1 MRAKLIL
8 TSLLFLTILVP
19 AGGQRPGAYF
29 SVSTS
34 KTFLPGEKIGIHL
47 YATDVTA
54 LEFRVYKINDPAA
67 FLEKL
72 DSPHNFGHVSET
84 EQIETP
90 TLIERFHDWK
100 KDLSWR
106 IKHFFR
112 GQFSDNSRARI
123 REAQGEALK
132 SKVGSAAVFAQVPVL
147 NSSQLVARWR
157 QEMPPRYLSES
168 VNVPVTSLAKGLYLL
183 EATDGNLRAYTIVI
197 VSELGVITKTAPG
210 QVFTFSANRKTGEPV
225 SGADVRIWSDKKENI
240 QLKSDGNG
248 ITESPLPQGQY
259 EDVRV
264 VAIHGDD
271 VALTTPESYNL
282 SSKPDQDLTAYVYT
296 DRPVYRPTHT
306 VHFKAILRAFN
317 GEHYKVPAG
326 DTSASLD

>member
-1 MRAKLIL
+1 M
-8 TSLLFLTILVP
+8 
-19 AGGQRPGAYF
+19 
-29 SVSTS
+29 
-34 KTFLPGEKIGIHL
+34 
-47 YATDVTA
+47 
-54 LEFRVYKINDPAA
+54 
-67 FLEKL
+67 
-72 DSPHNFGHVSET
+72 
-84 EQIETP
+84 
-90 TLIERFHDWK
+90 
-100 KDLSWR
+100 
-106 IKHFFR
+106 
-112 GQFSDNSRARI
+112 
-123 REAQGEALK
+123 
-132 SKVGSAAVFAQVPVL
+132 L
-147 NSSQLVARWR
+147 NSTQLVARWR

-168 VNVPVTSLAKGLYLL
+168 VNVPVSSLAKGLYLL

-210 QVFTFSANRKTGEPV
+210 QVLTFSANRKTGEPV
-225 SGADVRIWSDKKENI
+225 SGADVRVWSDKKENI
-240 QLKSDGNG
+240 RLKSDGSG

-326 DTSASLD
+326 DKVQVLIEDPASKVMLQSDFPVSSFGTNPRRSRTSHGRRSRLLLHQRSLARHSRLRRHRRFSRRGI